1 MRVDDW
7 KLVGAAGEPWELYD
21 LKTDRAEQQNL
32 AAALPQ
38 QVRELERVWQR
49 QADSFTELVKK
60 RSPASP
66 GRKVFLARRGTNSI
80 NPRSEPLLLTP

>member
-1 MRVDDW
+1 VRVDDW

-60 RSPASP
+60 TLASQ
-66 GRKVFLARRGTNSI
+66 
-80 NPRSEPLLLTP
+80 PRPKGGQGKAKDKSK

>member
-7 KLVGAAGEPWELYD
+7 KLVGASGEPWELYD

-38 QVRELERVWQR
+38 QVQELERVWQR
-49 QADSFTELVKK
+49 QADSFTELLKK
-60 RSPASP
+60 TLASQP
-66 GRKVFLARRGTNSI
+66 RPKGVSSKARNQSK
-80 NPRSEPLLLTP
+80 